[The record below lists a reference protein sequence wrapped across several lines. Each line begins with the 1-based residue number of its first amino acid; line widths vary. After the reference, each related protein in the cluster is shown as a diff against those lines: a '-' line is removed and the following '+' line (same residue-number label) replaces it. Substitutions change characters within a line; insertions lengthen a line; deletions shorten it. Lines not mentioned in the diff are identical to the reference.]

1 MPHPARDITRGRGR
15 PYNARVCAVFAPHW
29 FALVKKFVAALLLLV
44 VAVVALSSF
53 FALRERDSHPI
64 EGLPWQIEP
73 RADGT
78 SRVFRLILGES
89 TLADA
94 RERLGTDMDIALIA
108 APEEPGTIEAYYG
121 QFTAGVITGRIVLA
135 ATLEPA
141 TIARMRERAPSAEYM
156 ESTTRK
162 FTLHPADLPLAFS
175 ARITTITF
183 LPSARIDEEIART
196 RFGAP
201 AERVRTSEQVEHLLY
216 PELGLDLVIND
227 KGKDVLQYVA
237 PREFARL
244 RDPLIAA
251 RGEAG
256 R

>member
-1 MPHPARDITRGRGR
+1 MRRSRDAR
-15 PYNARVCAVFAPHW
+15 ALLAF
-29 FALVKKFVAALLLLV
+29 LVKKFVAALLLLA
-44 VAVVALSSF
+44 VAIVALSTF
-53 FALRERDSHPI
+53 FSRPQSDPKTI

-73 RADGT
+73 QADGT
-78 SRVFRLILGES
+78 ARVFGLVLGES

-108 APEEPGTIEAYYG
+108 APKEPGTIEAYYG
-121 QFTAGVITGRIVLA
+121 QITAGVITGKMVLA
-135 ATLEPA
+135 GTLDPQ
-141 TIARMRERAPSAEYM
+141 TITRLRERAPSAEYM

-162 FTLHPADLPLAFS
+162 FTLHRDDLPLAFG
-175 ARITTITF
+175 ARIDTITF

-201 AERVRTSEQVEHLLY
+201 AERVRTSERVEHWLY
-216 PELGLDLVIND
+216 PQLGLDLVIND

-244 RDPLIAA
+244 RDPLVATKDGTA
-251 RGEAG
+251 R
-256 R
+256 